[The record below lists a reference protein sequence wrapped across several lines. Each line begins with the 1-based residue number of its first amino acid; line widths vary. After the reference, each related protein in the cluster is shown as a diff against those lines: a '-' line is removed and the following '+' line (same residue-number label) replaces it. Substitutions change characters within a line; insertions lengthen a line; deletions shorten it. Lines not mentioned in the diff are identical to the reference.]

1 MADTLVVFND
11 IKDWQAPL
19 ISRKKYLT
27 VPKLNLNLKQQ
38 LPGDVEKKQ
47 KGILEKAYAALFDKA
62 FTALS
67 NAHFQKIQQV
77 MDTLEAALDKLKAAP
92 GVTQQKI
99 EEQVAKI
106 NAELKNA
113 VNAWKPKVEKL
124 HDECYEKALA
134 KSDSEMKKKVKRA
147 KIKVILVATL
157 IVLVALTAVAL
168 AIVTAGAGTPLIIA
182 IVGGVVTAALAIKK
196 YASEFKTAWELCQ
209 GKISEIQKEVD
220 ASNKVY
226 LELRKLN
233 VKADSAKTVL
243 DKASAFKARI
253 TLGSANIDK
262 HVGQL
267 EKFANN
273 FGTKLKAYKADLDKL
288 KAEAAKLKG
297 AGKSDAEQQVLI
309 EQQEGQIAKMV
320 GRLEAVKNIR
330 TAAAEITAKIKAND
344 VPDYPKL
351 RKLCDFFGQAVDVVK
366 EIFSGASKIVTSAQK
381 LKA

>member
-27 VPKLNLNLKQQ
+27 VPKLNLNLKQK
-38 LPGDVEKKQ
+38 LPDDVEKKQ

-62 FTALS
+62 FTAMS
-67 NAHFQKIQQV
+67 NAHFQKIQQI
-77 MDTLEAALDKLKAAP
+77 MDTFETALDKLKAAP

-99 EEQVAKI
+99 EEQVTKI
-106 NAELKNA
+106 NAALKDA
-113 VNAWKPKVEKL
+113 VNGWKPKVEKL

-134 KSDSEMKKKVKRA
+134 KSDAEMKKKVKRA

-196 YASEFKTAWELCQ
+196 YAGDFKTAWQLCQ
-209 GKISEIQKEVD
+209 GKISEIEKEVD

-226 LELRKLN
+226 LELRKLD
-233 VKADSAKTVL
+233 VKPGAQKSVL
-243 DKASAFKARI
+243 DKAQTFKARI
-253 TLGSANIDK
+253 SLGSANIEK

-273 FGTKLKAYKADLDKL
+273 FSTKLKAYQVELEKL
-288 KAEAAKLKG
+288 KSEAAKLKQ

-309 EQQEGQIAKMV
+309 EEQNGLIAKME
-320 GRLEAVKNIR
+320 GRLKAVADIR
-330 TAAAEITAKIKAND
+330 AAAAEITAKIKTNG

-351 RKLCDFFGQAVDVVK
+351 RKLCDAVGQATDVIK
-366 EIFSGASKIVTSAQK
+366 ELFSGISKIGTAAQK
-381 LKA
+381 LKS

>member
-62 FTALS
+62 FTAMS

-77 MDTLEAALDKLKAAP
+77 MDTLEAALDKLRAAP

-288 KAEAAKLKG
+288 RRRRR
-297 AGKSDAEQQVLI
+297 S
-309 EQQEGQIAKMV
+309 
-320 GRLEAVKNIR
+320 
-330 TAAAEITAKIKAND
+330 
-344 VPDYPKL
+344 
-351 RKLCDFFGQAVDVVK
+351 
-366 EIFSGASKIVTSAQK
+366 
-381 LKA
+381 